1 MEDFVNFLKWNFRK
15 SSALHKLYSIEFLF
29 SVFFFSPEQTN
40 SPELCSVP
48 EHPHFYF
55 IVLEDEKLFHSTP
68 TKSVIPSTT
77 QSHRALSPT
86 QCLWLS
92 LSSSASCLSIL
103 QAWNLY
109 TSSLLNASLTLTY
122 PESTHIFLYPS
133 HRAGE
138 LSLHQGPMED
148 RRWSL
153 L

>member
-1 MEDFVNFLKWNFRK
+1 MSYFQ
-15 SSALHKLYSIEFLF
+15 S
-29 SVFFFSPEQTN
+29 FFFFPEQTN

-48 EHPHFYF
+48 EHPGFYF

-138 LSLHQGPMED
+138 LSLHQGTYGRQKM
-148 RRWSL
+148 RSSL
-153 L
+153 IPCELEVVRYWGVGGIEAAH